1 MATNKPRITIRV
13 AESSLELEKQKSLT
27 DTEDEEVDSAPEEA
41 KQELLKLLTPYP
53 RIREALRVPRTANN
67 TRLLEALSE
76 APDKFET
83 LRNGGLS
90 LADAV
95 RVLDMLDLALEAPPE
110 HKESKIA
117 AKSVLTKCVLPCLC
131 LTELVICGL
140 LIWTIETS
148 TGGWNVGKCSLVMFT
163 NITCTEQTTRCAV
176 DLEVRAAQG
185 SLRFYTMQGW
195 HLPVS
200 YKTEMGGLSFASY
213 FGERLKCCNDAN
225 GRVGPCCDLMESQSE
240 IFCDNLALLGRKA
253 WDGTPCPSNGWDC
266 LFLIDG
272 FDDAKATDLKFYTP
286 PDLMGFIISAGMVM
300 ILLLLAV
307 LWSLIVRFCD
317 CTACLKRKMQWLQEL
332 TNREEDDAEVEVVE
346 TTVAR
351 PSFRPSAT
359 VDTVGTIGE
368 DFLTKPKSA
377 PRVTHFRGSMRNR
390 MVEEE
395 LVISPELG
403 HVPEALLTLPG
414 VVQQLEMVVEEKR
427 GKERKEALEQECR
440 KYLKWEAYEKPL
452 TELDSED
459 IHPNF
464 KVGNLNR
471 YAVMAEEAR
480 KQKCS
485 LSPLIDPLPPSI
497 HLPPSIPGSQGST
510 SRPSTAGPQT
520 MEAWA
525 RPPSAKRRVP
535 GRPQSA
541 SARPGSGRGR
551 PGSAARP
558 GSAMRPQSAV
568 RPQSALRPGSAMRP
582 MIPPSTPAKIEV
594 ANL

>member
-1 MATNKPRITIRV
+1 M
-13 AESSLELEKQKSLT
+13 
-27 DTEDEEVDSAPEEA
+27 
-41 KQELLKLLTPYP
+41 
-53 RIREALRVPRTANN
+53 
-67 TRLLEALSE
+67 
-76 APDKFET
+76 
-83 LRNGGLS
+83 
-90 LADAV
+90 
-95 RVLDMLDLALEAPPE
+95 
-110 HKESKIA
+110 
-117 AKSVLTKCVLPCLC
+117 
-131 LTELVICGL
+131 
-140 LIWTIETS
+140 
-148 TGGWNVGKCSLVMFT
+148 
-163 NITCTEQTTRCAV
+163 
-176 DLEVRAAQG
+176 
-185 SLRFYTMQGW
+185 
-195 HLPVS
+195 
-200 YKTEMGGLSFASY
+200 
-213 FGERLKCCNDAN
+213 
-225 GRVGPCCDLMESQSE
+225 
-240 IFCDNLALLGRKA
+240 
-253 WDGTPCPSNGWDC
+253 
-266 LFLIDG
+266 
-272 FDDAKATDLKFYTP
+272 
-286 PDLMGFIISAGMVM
+286 
-300 ILLLLAV
+300 
-307 LWSLIVRFCD
+307 
-317 CTACLKRKMQWLQEL
+317 
-332 TNREEDDAEVEVVE
+332 
-346 TTVAR
+346 
-351 PSFRPSAT
+351 
-359 VDTVGTIGE
+359 DTVGTIGE